1 VLIRVWR
8 SVRID
13 VVGDLLCFRVNCVSV
28 SCGWVRGFFVRFVA
42 GRGDVLLLLFFSF
55 CM

>member
-13 VVGDLLCFRVNCVSV
+13 VVGDLLCFCVNWVFV
-28 SCGWVRGFFVRFVA
+28 SCGWVLCVFVA
-42 GRGDVLLLLFFSF
+42 GRGDVLF
-55 CM
+55 CFVCM